1 MTMRF
6 EARNPS
12 FAEDIRSSFAKQ
24 GFLGAIGAR
33 LALIE
38 PGHAVIELDYASNV
52 TQQQGFF
59 HGAAI
64 GAIADVA
71 GGYATLS
78 LLPAGSEVVTVEYKI
93 NFVKPARG
101 ERLIARGTVVR
112 AGKSL
117 SVARAEVDAMKD
129 GVAETCA
136 YLQATFFRVEA

>member
-1 MTMRF
+1 MTTF
-6 EARNPS
+6 EARNPA
-12 FAEDIRSSFAKQ
+12 FAEDIRASFARQ
-24 GFLGAIGAR
+24 GFLTAIGAR
-33 LALIE
+33 LAVIE
-38 PGHAVIELDYASNV
+38 PGHAVIELDYAPHV
-52 TQQQGFF
+52 TQQQGLF

-93 NFVKPARG
+93 NFARPAVG
-101 ERLIARGTVVR
+101 QRLVARGTVVR

-117 SVARAEVDAMKD
+117 SVARAEVDAVRN